1 MLKQPL
7 LLHINHSVFLRDD
20 VLVMVDR
27 RYLPGRIEEVSA
39 RTYEGVAE
47 AIEGMIVQGAGD
59 IAITAGYGLY
69 LAARDAEKDPGASP
83 ETAYQY
89 IEEARQRLVRTR
101 PTGHHLAALLNKMM
115 KEVDWEKG
123 QWAKQMLGNVE
134 MAVEKQQRRSELT
147 GRWASEVLEDGDA
160 ILTHCFPGAAL
171 LYMLCFAR
179 DQGKEIKIMASET
192 RPYLQGARLTA
203 WSVAQLGIPVT
214 LITDNMAAYCMNEG
228 MVNKVFTAADR
239 IAMDGTIANKIGTFQ
254 IALVARYHQVPFY
267 VLGYGGPDRN
277 CASGGDIPIEVRDP
291 EEVLCFNGVRITA
304 DNVKGFYPAFDLT
317 PPQMVEEII
326 TDRGRFIPYHIHRYW
341 KTQPEENNRPGS
353 LLEGRSSK

>member
-7 LLHINHSVFLRDD
+7 LLHINHTVFLRDD

-39 RTYEGVAE
+39 RSYEEVAE

-69 LAARDAEKDPGASP
+69 LAARDVEKDPTASQ
-83 ETAYQY
+83 ETVLQY
-89 IEEARQRLVRTR
+89 LEKARQRLVRTR
-101 PTGHHLAALLNKMM
+101 PTGHHLAALLNKMV

-123 QWAKQMLGNVE
+123 RCADQLLESVE
-134 MAVEKQQRRSELT
+134 LAIEKQQRRSELT
-147 GRWASEVLEDGDA
+147 GRWASEVLENGDT

-171 LYMLCFAR
+171 LYMLCLGR
-179 DQGKEIKIMASET
+179 DQGKEIKVVAGET

-239 IAMDGTIANKIGTFQ
+239 IAMDGTVANKVGTFQ
-254 IALVARYHQVPFY
+254 LALVARYHQVPFY

-291 EEVLCFNGVRITA
+291 QEVLCFNGVRITG

-341 KTQPEENNRPGS
+341 KTRPEEINGS
-353 LLEGRSSK
+353 GGVSQARSF